1 MTRPEIEVFVCVNV
15 NCSSRGAQATLA
27 RLARHLKDRGME
39 HVKPTS
45 IICFAA
51 CNVGP
56 NLVIPSRRCW
66 LSGVTPEDVPDVVAY
81 LDGHGDV
88 SRLQQHNDP
97 ALEQMI
103 FDTIDAGLLDRGEAE

>member
-1 MTRPEIEVFVCVNV
+1 MTRPEIEVFVCMNV
-15 NCSSRGAQATLA
+15 NCRSRGAEATLE
-27 RLARHLKDRGME
+27 RLKEQLKARGME
-39 HVKPTS
+39 HVKPAS

-66 LSGVTPEDVPDVVAY
+66 LSGVMPEDVTEVVAY
-81 LDGHGDV
+81 LDGHADV
-88 SRLQQHNDP
+88 THLQQHNDP

-103 FDTIDAGLLDRGEAE
+103 FDTIDAGLLDKGGGE